1 MILKKYFKVFTIIS
15 APVFTLLSTQTLR
28 AQLSLTAIGTP
39 ATMNFNIGGSSA
51 CSGAGNAWVNNVTI
65 PNCYSNMGNY
75 AYSTGCN
82 NTGALHVA
90 GNAGETALG
99 GRASNSTTLIIW
111 GVRVVNNTGQAISAL
126 RIKYR
131 GEQWNSAQ
139 TNVTNT
145 VAFSYSVSATPIT
158 SVTAGAYTNFPALNM
173 SNLVSQGGCGG
184 GGAAINGNQ
193 AGNFAD
199 IAACLPV
206 NIPAGSEIMLRWYE
220 TNDACNDHMLCIDD
234 LEIIPLNS
242 SMTIAPINGPATV
255 CAPDTATYSVNALA
269 GVTYTWGPLP
279 AGASYIGGA
288 PTGNQA
294 QIDWAST
301 APGTYNIA
309 VTPNGTFCGIT
320 LNPDTIQVTVQAPG
334 PPVSISATAT
344 TLCNG
349 QAITLTSSDST
360 GNTWNTVPP
369 QTTQSIT
376 VNTPGTYIVTSAAA
390 CGTSSDTITISAL
403 GSPVVNL
410 GNDTIV
416 CTLATININLDAQ
429 NPGATYLWQ
438 DGSGNQTFLAVTAGT
453 YYVTVTNLCG
463 SGSDTL
469 NIILQGVP
477 QVDLGADS
485 LVCGPVA
492 PFILDAQNPGSTYL
506 WQDGSGNQTFAVTDS
521 GTYYVEVSN
530 VCGTGSDT
538 IHIRHQLVPVV
549 NLGND
554 TAVCVGTPFT
564 MVLDAGFPDA
574 GYQWQDNSSNATLPV
589 TQPGIYY
596 VEVSNDCGTAFDT
609 LNVISITVPVVNL
622 GDDTLICPGNSFT
635 LDATSPGATYLWQD
649 NSTNAT
655 YSDTVPGI
663 YHVQVTNAC
672 GSGSDTI
679 IVSPFPA
686 PVSNMQDTVLTCGV
700 NELLLDAQNPGA
712 TYYWS
717 TNEST
722 PSITVSETGQYWVE
736 IEVCGT
742 TLTDSVSVEFTTTS
756 NNTFNPPN
764 TFSPN
769 GDGMNDFY
777 QVQGNFNNIS
787 NFSAIVYNRW
797 GQVVY
802 SSSDHNFQWNGEHGG
817 HIVPGGV
824 YYVVF
829 RMRSEC
835 DEKDQEYNTTVTIFY

>member
-1 MILKKYFKVFTIIS
+1 MILKKFFTLFTILF
-15 APVFTLLSTQTLR
+15 APFFALLSTQTLR

-39 ATMNFNIGGSSA
+39 ATMNFNLGGSSS

-65 PNCYSNMGNY
+65 PNCYSNMGSY

-82 NTGALHVA
+82 NTGALHVS
-90 GNAGETALG
+90 GTGGETALG
-99 GRASNSTTLIIW
+99 GRASNSTSLIIW

-158 SVTAGAYTNFPALNM
+158 NVTAGAYTNFPALNM

-199 IAACLPV
+199 ITACLPV

-234 LEIIPLNS
+234 LEIIPLNNTL
-242 SMTIAPINGPATV
+242 TIAPITGPGTV
-255 CAPDTATYSVNALA
+255 CAPDTGTYSVNAMA
-269 GVTYTWGPLP
+269 GVTYTWSALP

-301 APGTYNIA
+301 TPGTYA
-309 VTPNGTFCGIT
+309 VTVTPNGSFCGIT
-320 LNPDTIQVTVQAPG
+320 LNPATINVTVQAPG
-334 PPVSISATAT
+334 PPVTISATDT
-344 TLCNG
+344 TICNG
-349 QAITLTSSDST
+349 QAITLSSSDSS

-376 VNTPGTYIVTSAAA
+376 VNTPGVYIVTSVAA
-390 CGTSSDTITISAL
+390 CGTSSDTITISSL
-403 GSPVVNL
+403 NSPVINL

-416 CTLATININLDAQ
+416 CTPNINVVLNAQ
-429 NPGATYLWQ
+429 NAGATYLWQ
-438 DGSGNQTFLAVTAGT
+438 DNSTSQTFTATTPGT
-453 YYVTVTNLCG
+453 YYVAVTNVCG
-463 SGSDTL
+463 SNTDTIHFVL
-469 NIILQGVP
+469 QNIP
-477 QVDLGADS
+477 QVNLGADS
-485 LVCGPVA
+485 LICGPVT
-492 PFILDAQNPGSTYL
+492 PFVLDAQNPGYTYL
-506 WQDGSGNQTFAVTDS
+506 WQDNSSNQTFTVSDS
-521 GTYYVEVSN
+521 GTYYVAVSN
-530 VCGTGSDT
+530 VCGSGRDT
-538 IHIRHQLVPVV
+538 LHIRQQLVPQV

-554 TAVCVGTPFT
+554 TTVCVGTPFA
-564 MVLDAGFPDA
+564 MLLNAGFPDA
-574 GYQWQDNSSNATLPV
+574 TYQWQDNSTNAVLPV
-589 TQPGIYY
+589 TQPGTYY

-609 LNVISITVPVVNL
+609 LHVISITVPVVDL
-622 GDDTLICPGNSFT
+622 GNDTLICPGSLFT

-649 NSTNAT
+649 NSTNAS
-655 YSDTVPGI
+655 YSDTIPGI
-663 YHVQVTNAC
+663 YFVTVTNSC
-672 GSGSDTI
+672 GSGSDTLV
-679 IVSPFPA
+679 VSPFPA
-686 PVSNMQDTVLTCGV
+686 PVSDMKDTVLTCGII
-700 NELLLDAQNPGA
+700 ELLLDAKNPGA
-712 TYYWS
+712 DYFWS
-717 TNEST
+717 TNESSQT
-722 PSITVSETGQYWVE
+722 ITVSETGQYWVE
-736 IEVCGT
+736 IQVCNT
-742 TLTDSVSVEFTTTS
+742 TIADSVSVEFTTTS
-756 NNTFNPPN
+756 NTQFNPPN

-777 QVQGNFNNIS
+777 QVQGNFDNIS
-787 NFSAIVYNRW
+787 NFTAMVYNRW
-797 GQVVY
+797 GQMVY
-802 SSSDHNFQWNGEHGG
+802 SSSDQNFQWNGEHGG

-835 DEKDQEYNTTVTIFY
+835 DEKDTEYNTTVTIFY

>member
-1 MILKKYFKVFTIIS
+1 M
-15 APVFTLLSTQTLR
+15 STQTLR

-39 ATMNFNIGGSSA
+39 ATMNFNLGGSSN

-65 PNCYSNMGNY
+65 PNCYSNMGSY

-82 NTGALHVA
+82 NTGALHVS
-90 GNAGETALG
+90 GTGGETALG
-99 GRASNSTTLIIW
+99 GRASNSTSLIIW

-158 SVTAGAYTNFPALNM
+158 NVTAGAYTNFPALNM

-199 IAACLPV
+199 ITACLPV

-234 LEIIPLNS
+234 LEIIPLNNTL
-242 SMTIAPINGPATV
+242 TIAPITGPGTV
-255 CAPDTATYSVNALA
+255 CAPDTGTYSVNAMA
-269 GVTYTWGPLP
+269 GVTYTWSALP

-301 APGTYNIA
+301 TPGTYA
-309 VTPNGTFCGIT
+309 VTVTPNGSFCGIT
-320 LNPDTIQVTVQAPG
+320 LNPATINVTVQAPG
-334 PPVSISATAT
+334 PPVTISATDT
-344 TLCNG
+344 TICNG
-349 QAITLTSSDST
+349 QAITLSSSDST

-376 VNTPGTYIVTSAAA
+376 VNTPGVYIVTSVAA
-390 CGTSSDTITISAL
+390 CGTSSDTITISSL
-403 GSPVVNL
+403 NSPVINL

-416 CTLATININLDAQ
+416 CTPNINVVLNAQ
-429 NPGATYLWQ
+429 NAGATYLWQ
-438 DGSGNQTFLAVTAGT
+438 DNSSNQTF
-453 YYVTVTNLCG
+453 TV
-463 SGSDTL
+463 S
-469 NIILQGVP
+469 
-477 QVDLGADS
+477 
-485 LVCGPVA
+485 
-492 PFILDAQNPGSTYL
+492 
-506 WQDGSGNQTFAVTDS
+506 DS
-521 GTYYVEVSN
+521 GTYYVAVSN
-530 VCGTGSDT
+530 VCGSGRDT
-538 IHIRHQLVPVV
+538 LHIRQQLVPQV

-554 TAVCVGTPFT
+554 TTVCVGTPFA
-564 MVLDAGFPDA
+564 MLLSAGFPDA
-574 GYQWQDNSSNATLPV
+574 TYQWQDNSTNAVLPV
-589 TQPGIYY
+589 TQPGTYY

-609 LNVISITVPVVNL
+609 LHVISITVPVVDL
-622 GDDTLICPGNSFT
+622 GNDTLICPGSPFT
-635 LDATSPGATYLWQD
+635 LNATSPGATYLWQD
-649 NSTNAT
+649 NSTSAS
-655 YSDTVPGI
+655 YSDTIPGI
-663 YHVQVTNAC
+663 YFVTVTNSC
-672 GSGSDTI
+672 GSGSDTLV
-679 IVSPFPA
+679 VSPFPA
-686 PVSNMQDTVLTCGV
+686 PVSDMKDTVLTCGIT
-700 NELLLDAQNPGA
+700 ELLLDAKNPGA
-712 TYYWS
+712 DYFWS
-717 TNEST
+717 TNESSQT
-722 PSITVSETGQYWVE
+722 ITVSETGQYWVE
-736 IEVCGT
+736 IQVCNT
-742 TLTDSVSVEFTTTS
+742 TIADSVSVEFTTTS
-756 NNTFNPPN
+756 NTQFNPPN

-777 QVQGNFNNIS
+777 QVQGNFDNIS
-787 NFSAIVYNRW
+787 NFTAMVYNRW
-797 GQVVY
+797 GQMVY
-802 SSSDHNFQWNGEHGG
+802 SSSDQNFQWNGEHGG

-835 DEKDQEYNTTVTIFY
+835 DEKDTEYNTTVTIFY